1 MSNASFAKV
10 GAEPKAVAD
19 IIMNINPETRFELL
33 KCCFKTFLP
42 YVVSDDWTYYTLGGI
57 LHPSIKFKKGS

>member
-19 IIMNINPETRFELL
+19 IIMNINPETKFELL
-33 KCCFKTFLP
+33 KCCFKAFLP
-42 YVVSDDWTYYTLGGI
+42 YVVSRDWTYYTLSGI
-57 LHPSIKFKKGS
+57 LHSSIKYKMGS